1 MLPIGFAD
9 RLLLLEVEANDG
21 LIRRLDG
28 LLLLDT
34 CGGMVS
40 MRVRVVSGRA
50 RRRRGVAST
59 ATARPRRGPRGLKIS
74 QKHTQRLL

>member
-50 RRRRGVAST
+50 
-59 ATARPRRGPRGLKIS
+59 
-74 QKHTQRLL
+74 